1 MRKLMWF
8 TIGFTAACVIGVY
21 FLSGLWLG
29 LIGLFCLVAFLP
41 MLFIGTKPAKI
52 VAAVL
57 LGCIVGF
64 AWLWGYDG
72 FYLSSPRT
80 VDGETLSLA
89 VTASDYSYATN
100 YGQAFEGRI
109 ELDGKSYQIKCY
121 LNEDTPVEPGD
132 VVEGEFRLRYTADG
146 GKQEPTFHQGKGI
159 FLLAYEKDAEPSG

>member
-64 AWLWGYDG
+64 TWLWGYDG
-72 FYLSSPRT
+72 FYLSSPRS
-80 VDGETLSLA
+80 VDGETLPLA
-89 VTASDYSYATN
+89 VTASDYSYAIN
-100 YGQAFEGRI
+100 YGHAFVGSI
-109 ELDGKSYQIKCY
+109 
-121 LNEDTPVEPGD
+121 
-132 VVEGEFRLRYTADG
+132 
-146 GKQEPTFHQGKGI
+146 
-159 FLLAYEKDAEPSG
+159 